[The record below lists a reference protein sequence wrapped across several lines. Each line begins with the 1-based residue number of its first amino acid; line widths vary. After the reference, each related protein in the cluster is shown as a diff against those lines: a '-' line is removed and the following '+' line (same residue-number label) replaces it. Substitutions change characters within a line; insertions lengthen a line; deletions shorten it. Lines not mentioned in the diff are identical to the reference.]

1 VSLLFAVSFFVRL
14 TAKYDFADGE
24 KIRTHG
30 KVGIF
35 GMSLQA
41 YSPAKIECRRVCK
54 HSIFPCAFVSAFGKK
69 NPYSTSKYFHTFFIK
84 LHTKKYF
91 ISQLYILKRSTTFSK
106 ELFFFLKFNLNMSLL
121 FFD

>member
-54 HSIFPCAFVSAFGKK
+54 HSIFPCAFVSAFRKK
-69 NPYSTSKYFHTFFIK
+69 PLFHFKIFPYLFHKTSYEEI
-84 LHTKKYF
+84 
-91 ISQLYILKRSTTFSK
+91 LYITIVHLEKIYNF
-106 ELFFFLKFNLNMSLL
+106 
-121 FFD
+121 